1 MVGTRAFLSQITIVL
16 QIGFH
21 GWTDVSI
28 CCGCSRLLSQ
38 FLNCEEMH
46 MEDLPVPVTTARQ
59 LFVVIGI
66 FEQPEQRTNDLSVLR
81 ESRLCLACS

>member
-16 QIGFH
+16 QIGFSWLH
-21 GWTDVSI
+21 LQWSI

-46 MEDLPVPVTTARQ
+46 MEDFTCARYDRAQ
-59 LFVVIGI
+59 F
-66 FEQPEQRTNDLSVLR
+66 FSLSLG
-81 ESRLCLACS
+81 SLSNQNSAQMICLY